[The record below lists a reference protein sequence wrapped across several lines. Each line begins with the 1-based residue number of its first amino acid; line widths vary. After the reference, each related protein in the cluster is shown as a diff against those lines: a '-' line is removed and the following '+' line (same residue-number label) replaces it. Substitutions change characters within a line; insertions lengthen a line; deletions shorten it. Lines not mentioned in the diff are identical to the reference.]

1 MLRYACR
8 RLAATAVLLALVAG
22 LTLMLVRLAPGDAAL
37 TLAGPGATPA
47 YVADL
52 RHRLGLDRS
61 FPYQVGA
68 YLWALARGDLGYS
81 VIQGRPVLDV
91 LASRLPATLLLAGA
105 AVVIGAAGGL
115 YLGLVVAR
123 RAGSRLDAAVS
134 LASMVSYSVPG
145 FWVGQLA
152 VELLAVRLRWLPAGG
167 MRTVGSPGGVAGVG
181 DVARHLLLPALT
193 LSLPLGGLVLRT
205 ARASAISVLGEPYIT
220 TARASGVPEAR
231 LLWRHVARNAVRP
244 VVTVVSHQLGFVVT
258 GAILVE
264 VIFSWPGLGRLL
276 LGSILSRDTPTL
288 VGLLVVLAATVA
300 LANLLADI
308 AQALLDPR
316 VRYR

>member
-8 RLAATAVLLALVAG
+8 RLVATAVLLAVIAG
-22 LTLMLVRLAPGDAAL
+22 LTLALVRLAPGDAAV

-61 FPYQVGA
+61 LPYQLGA
-68 YLWALARGDLGYS
+68 YLWALLRGDLGFS

-91 LASRLPATLLLAGA
+91 LTSRLPATLLLAGA
-105 AVVIGAAGGL
+105 ALAIGSIGGL
-115 YLGLVVAR
+115 YLGLVAAR
-123 RAGSRLDAAVS
+123 RSGTRLDAAVS
-134 LASMVSYSVPG
+134 LASIVSYSLPG
-145 FWVGQLA
+145 FWVGQLL
-152 VELLAVRLRWLPAGG
+152 VEFVAVRLRWLPAGG
-167 MRTVGSPGGVAGVG
+167 MSSVGSPGGLAGIG
-181 DVARHLLLPALT
+181 DLARHLVLPALT

-205 ARASAISVLGEPYIT
+205 ARASAISVLKEPYIT
-220 TARASGVPEAR
+220 TARAVGVPEAR
-231 LLWRHVARNAVRP
+231 LLWRHVARNALRP
-244 VVTVVSHQLGFVVT
+244 VVTVVSHQLGFVIT

-276 LGSILSRDTPTL
+276 LGSILARDTPTL
-288 VGLLVVLAATVA
+288 VGLLVLLAAAVA
-300 LANLLADI
+300 LVNLLADLV
-308 AQALLDPR
+308 QAMLDPR